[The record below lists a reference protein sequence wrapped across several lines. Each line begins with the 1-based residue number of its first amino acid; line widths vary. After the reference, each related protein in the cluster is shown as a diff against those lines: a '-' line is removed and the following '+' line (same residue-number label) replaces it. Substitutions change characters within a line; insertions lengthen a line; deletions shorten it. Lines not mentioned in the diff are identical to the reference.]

1 MGELIDITGQRFNRL
16 IVINRDNEKQKW
28 KCKCDCGNYCFV
40 SGTALR
46 KNQTKSCGCLNLE
59 KTIERNHNK
68 KIYNI
73 YDLSGE
79 YGIGYDSKGNEFY
92 FDISD
97 YDLIRDYTWRVNNKG
112 YVVAIIGNK
121 EIKMHRL
128 ITNCN
133 NDVFIDHIHG
143 NRNDNRRS
151 ELRVCTQ
158 EDNAKN
164 RRINNNN
171 TTGAKGITILPSG
184 KYFARIQCNGDR
196 ITIGTF
202 DTIKEA
208 ADAYDKKAI
217 ELFGEYARLNN
228 YNEQLGG

>member
-1 MGELIDITGQRFNRL
+1 MKKQSKF
-16 IVINRDNEKQKW
+16 INRN
-28 KCKCDCGNYCFV
+28 
-40 SGTALR
+40 T
-46 KNQTKSCGCLNLE
+46 
-59 KTIERNHNK
+59 
-68 KIYNI
+68 

-79 YGIGYDSKGNEFY
+79 YGIGYDLKGNEFY
-92 FDISD
+92 FDIAD
-97 YDLIRDYTWRVNNKG
+97 YDLIKDYTWRVNNKG
-112 YVVAIIGNK
+112 YVVAIIDNK

-133 NDVFIDHIHG
+133 NDAFIDHIHG

-171 TTGAKGITILPSG
+171 TTGAKGVIILPSG
-184 KYFARIQCNGDR
+184 RYLARIQCNGDR

-228 YNEQLGG
+228 YNE